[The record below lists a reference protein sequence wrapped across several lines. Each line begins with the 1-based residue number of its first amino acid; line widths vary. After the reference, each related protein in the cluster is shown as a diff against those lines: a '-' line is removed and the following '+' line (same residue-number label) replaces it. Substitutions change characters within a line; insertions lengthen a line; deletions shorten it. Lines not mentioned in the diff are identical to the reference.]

1 MLSLNSPISSLPGI
15 GSAMVTKLAKLG
27 INTLGQA
34 VQHYPFRYDNFSR
47 QVTISQVAIG
57 ATVNLVGT
65 VDIISTKRSPRRRMY
80 LTEAIINDGTGQL
93 RLIWFNQ
100 PFLTRNIHEGDRL
113 SVAGKVGQDLLGM
126 VMASPQYEKIS
137 QTEGGLHTSG
147 LVPVYRTVSG
157 ISTKQLRSIIDQAL
171 KSVDLADW
179 LPAKMVSS
187 RGLWPLTQAL
197 AQIHHPDSLANIDQA
212 RQRLAFDELLLLQLR
227 GQLTRQAW
235 SAHQSPSIR
244 FQESLTKQVLA
255 DWPFQLTDDQR
266 RCAWQILQDLGQ
278 EQPMLRLLQG
288 DVGSGKTAVAILVM
302 LNVAIGGHQAALLAP
317 SEVLASQHFQSLVQ
331 AIGQHCSIGLLTRT
345 QQFFSQS
352 GQVIDKTTKAKL
364 ASQIAS
370 GDCQLIIGTQTLLQE
385 KISFHNLALLIVDEQ
400 QRFGVEQRQLL
411 LNKKLFQNSGSKL
424 VPHFLAMTA
433 TPIPR
438 SLALTLYGDLSLS
451 IIKEMPA
458 GRLPVVTKVVAADQ
472 RQSMYKFVRQLLDA
486 KQQAFIVCPLID
498 ESDKLTAKA
507 VITEFDKLIAS
518 ELVGYKVGLLHGRLS
533 GVDKQAV
540 MTDFAAGCLQVLV
553 ATAVI
558 ELGIDVP
565 DATVMII
572 ESAERFGLAQ
582 LHQYRGRVGRRGQQ
596 AYCFLLS
603 DDDSGL
609 AKKRL
614 AAVAKYHNGQELA
627 RLDLAW
633 RGPGELYGREQTGF
647 ADLRL
652 ANIFDQ
658 ELIIMAKETASEIL
672 ANPAW
677 HKKIVASLAEADKT
691 SGWLPQ

>member
-1 MLSLNSPISSLPGI
+1 MLSLDSPISSLSGI
-15 GSAMVTKLAKLG
+15 GSAMMAKLAKLG

-34 VQHYPFRYDNFSR
+34 VQYYPFRYDNFS
-47 QVTISQVAIG
+47 QQTTISQIVVG

-113 SVAGKVGQDLLGM
+113 SVAGKISQDMLGV
-126 VMASPQYEKIS
+126 VMASPQYEKVG
-137 QTEGGLHTSG
+137 QTEGGLHTQG

-171 KSVDLADW
+171 KLVDLADW
-179 LPAKMVSS
+179 LPASMISQ

-197 AQIHHPDSLANIDQA
+197 AKIHHPDSLASINKA

-235 SAHQSPSIR
+235 LTHQAPSIQ
-244 FQESLTKQVLA
+244 FNQALTKQVLA
-255 DWPFQLTDDQR
+255 SWPFQLTDDQR
-266 RCAWQILQDLGQ
+266 RCAWQILQDLSH

-288 DVGSGKTAVAILVM
+288 DVGSGKTAVAMLAM
-302 LNVAIGGHQAALLAP
+302 LNVAVGGYQAALLAP

-345 QQFFSQS
+345 QQAFSQS
-352 GQVIDKTTKAKL
+352 GQVIDKITKVKL
-364 ASQIAS
+364 ISQIAS
-370 GDCQLIIGTQTLLQE
+370 GDCQLVIGTQALLQE
-385 KISFHNLALLIVDEQ
+385 KISFHHLALLVVDEQ

-411 LNKKLFQNSGSKL
+411 LNKKLFHPNDSKL

-451 IIKEMPA
+451 VIKEMPA
-458 GRLPVVTKVVAADQ
+458 GRLPVITKVITAKQ
-472 RQSMYKFVRQLLDA
+472 RQSMYQLVRQLLGA
-486 KQQAFIVCPLID
+486 GQQAFIVCPLID

-507 VITEFDKLIAS
+507 VTTEFETLTAT
-518 ELVGYKVGLLHGRLS
+518 ELAGYKVGLLHGRLS
-533 GVDKQAV
+533 SADKQTV
-540 MTDFAAGCLQVLV
+540 MADFAAGRLQALV

-565 DATVMII
+565 GATVMII

-603 DDDSGL
+603 DDHSDL
-609 AKKRL
+609 AQKRL
-614 AAVAKYHNGQELA
+614 AAVAQYHNGQELA
-627 RLDLAW
+627 KLDLAW
-633 RGPGELYGREQTGF
+633 RGPGELYGRAQTGF

-652 ANIFDQ
+652 ASIFDQ
-658 ELIIMAKETASEIL
+658 ELIIMAKKTASEIL
-672 ANPAW
+672 AKPAW
-677 HKKIVASLAEADKT
+677 RQTIAARLTESDRA